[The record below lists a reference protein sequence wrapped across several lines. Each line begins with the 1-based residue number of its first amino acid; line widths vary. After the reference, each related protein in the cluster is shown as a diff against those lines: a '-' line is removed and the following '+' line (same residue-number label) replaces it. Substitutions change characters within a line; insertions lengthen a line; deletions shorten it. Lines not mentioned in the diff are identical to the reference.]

1 MAMRS
6 KLRACLFLATLSAL
20 GAQGAA
26 AASAPPNDFFAGRQI
41 RVIIGTDAGGAYD
54 VYARLMAP
62 HFARIL
68 HPNQPTLVMQNMAG
82 AGSMVAMNFLYNV
95 APKDGTVIGAMN
107 PAALVE
113 PLFNPDHAKY
123 DPRKFSWIG
132 SGARDTEVILAT
144 DVSGVTK
151 FEDLF
156 AKELVTGST
165 GAAAFASMLPR
176 LVNSIIGTRMKVI
189 EGYKGA
195 SAIIFAM
202 TNGEVAGYGSASYT
216 GTKNSFPQLLETGK
230 IRVIAQYGLSGN
242 KELADVPLIINFAKT
257 DEEREAFRLMLSGQ
271 EVGRPFMAPPGV
283 PPAVLGAYRDAFQ
296 RLVNDETFRTEMTT
310 RRLVVDP
317 LDAEKTLAIVEGVMN
332 TSPAVVQEVKQ
343 ILGR

>member
-1 MAMRS
+1 MFG
-6 KLRACLFLATLSAL
+6 KYLAGVLLTVSSVHGALAVTPSA
-20 GAQGAA
+20 
-26 AASAPPNDFFAGRQI
+26 NEFFANRQI

-62 HFARIL
+62 HLARQL
-68 HPNQPTLVMQNMAG
+68 HPKSPTLVLQNMPG
-82 AGSMVAMNFLYNV
+82 AGSMVAMNYLYNV

-113 PLFNPDHAKY
+113 PLFNPAHAKY

-132 SGARDTEVILAT
+132 SAARDTEVILAT
-144 DVSGVTK
+144 DISGVSK

-156 AKELVTGST
+156 KKELVTGST

-176 LVNSIIGTRMKVI
+176 LVNSVIGTRMKVI

-195 SAIIFAM
+195 SAIILAM
-202 TNGEVAGYGSASYT
+202 TNGEVQGYGSASYT
-216 GTKNSFPQLLETGK
+216 GTKNSFPQLLESGK
-230 IRVIAQYGLSGN
+230 LRVIAQYGLSGN
-242 KELADVPLIINFAKT
+242 KDLANVPLIINFAKT

-271 EVGRPFMAPPGV
+271 EVGRPYMAPPGIS
-283 PPAVLGAYRDAFQ
+283 PAILASYRDAFQ
-296 RLVNDETFRTEMTT
+296 RVVNDKTFRSEMIS

-317 LDAEKTLAIVEGVMN
+317 LDADQTLTVVKGVMN
-332 TSPAVVQEVKQ
+332 TSPAVVSKVKK